1 LGPAEGAAGVAGPVV
16 RGPDRGARGGS
27 REPGRTLPG
36 AYAGEGDGRPRAD
49 LERRRVVP
57 PLRGRSLHRRLLLRQ
72 AGRDARPQVPR
83 VAVPA
88 GRRRALARGHG
99 RGVPAGRGAAAAGA
113 TRADQ
118 HLPRAV
124 LAHRG
129 RGGERVSRRGEA
141 ARAEGERRQ
150 QGRAQ
155 SQRRPL
161 GPTLRQCAAVVAED
175 TRHTKPLLA
184 HAGAR
189 GALVS
194 FHAHS
199 SAAALRRILH
209 LLGTG
214 KDVALVTDAGTPA
227 VSDPGAELVAAAR
240 ARDVNV
246 VTVPGPTAVAAALS
260 VSGLAA
266 DRYLFLGFLPRKGG
280 ERRRLLDF
288 VAQSEW
294 TVVLFE

>member
-1 LGPAEGAAGVAGPVV
+1 MAGTLDAVAPPLGT
-16 RGPDRGARGGS
+16 PDA
-27 REPGRTLPG
+27 PP
-36 AYAGEGDGRPRAD
+36 PRA
-49 LERRRVVP
+49 
-57 PLRGRSLHRRLLLRQ
+57 
-72 AGRDARPQVPR
+72 AATW
-83 VAVPA
+83 
-88 GRRRALARGHG
+88 RRA
-99 RGVPAGRGAAAAGA
+99 
-113 TRADQ
+113 
-118 HLPRAV
+118 
-124 LAHRG
+124 
-129 RGGERVSRRGEA
+129 
-141 ARAEGERRQ
+141 
-150 QGRAQ
+150 
-155 SQRRPL
+155 
-161 GPTLRQCAAVVAED
+161 AAVGAED
-175 TRHTKPLLA
+175 PRHTKPLLA

-189 GALVS
+189 GELVS

-280 ERRRLLDF
+280 ERRRLLDL

-294 TVVLFE
+294 TAVLFEAPPRVAALLEDLAAACGGERRAAGARGPTKGVEGTRAGTPGERAGYYAPAPPRRAG